1 LPTLPACSYL
11 LAVSYVSLRFA
22 RNLAYISLLIIK
34 LCNLAAIAVY
44 VADRWKPSGKY
55 PCLFQEFIEHQI
67 HLRWN

>member
-1 LPTLPACSYL
+1 
-11 LAVSYVSLRFA
+11 
-22 RNLAYISLLIIK
+22 

-55 PCLFQEFIEHQI
+55 PCSFQEFIEHQI